1 MNATGLLYA
10 FGSAPVFAARPFLA
24 GFLTA
29 LLARY
34 GEHVPYLEG
43 SDLVR
48 GLSAAPDWFT
58 SGACVAVLGVL
69 ALLEFFA
76 ADSAEARATLEEFE
90 GWIKAGVSLLVSLAV
105 LDADSAEVLRGLQR
119 AAALEPLAGAQ
130 QLGFFD
136 WIGASAAAGGTWV
149 LVQLRRGALAL
160 VFEIDEDDD
169 VGLLSLVSW
178 AETSWTFLWMFVLL
192 LLPLV
197 ALALSALTALA
208 LYVLR
213 RRAAEREQRARVPCA
228 QCSEPVHPSAPRCA
242 RCGSVRAEP
251 RAVGVFGQPK
261 DSPAPA
267 PEQHRFELV
276 ARKRCPCCAERLRE
290 RAVRQ
295 TCTRCGTLTFANQRD
310 FDAYLEG
317 LERRLP
323 RTLLVC
329 LGLGAIPLVGVI
341 PGVAYYRLTL
351 VTGLRGYIPPLRGC
365 LTRWTVRFLN
375 WGIIALQPI
384 PGIGALVLPLMA
396 WSNYAIYRRAL
407 RERAEGELRA
417 PALAAP
423 AAPAG

>member
-10 FGSAPVFAARPFLA
+10 FGSAPLFAARPFLA
-24 GFLTA
+24 AFLTA
-29 LLARY
+29 ALARY
-34 GEHVPYLEG
+34 GEHLPFFGDSE
-43 SDLVR
+43 LVR
-48 GLSAAPDWFT
+48 GLGAAPAWFT
-58 SGACVAVLGVL
+58 SGMCVAALGLL
-69 ALLEFFA
+69 ALLEFLA
-76 ADSAEARATLEEFE
+76 SESAEARAALEEFE
-90 GWIKAGVSLLVSLAV
+90 GLIKAGISLLVSLAV
-105 LDADSAEVLRGLQR
+105 LDADSADVLRGLQR
-119 AAALEPLAGAQ
+119 AAVLEPLAGAQ
-130 QLGFFD
+130 QLGVFD
-136 WIGASAAAGGTWV
+136 WIVASAAAGGTWV
-149 LVQLRRGALAL
+149 LTQLRRGALAL
-160 VFEIDEDDD
+160 VLDIDEDDD

-178 AETSWTFLWMFVLL
+178 AETSWTFLWMVVLL

-208 LYVLR
+208 LWGLR
-213 RRAAEREQRARVPCA
+213 RRAAERERRARVPCA
-228 QCSEPVHPSAPRCA
+228 QCAQLVHPSAPRCA
-242 RCGSVRAEP
+242 RCGAERAEP

-261 DSPAPA
+261 QQPAPA

-295 TCTRCGTLTFANQRD
+295 TCKHCGTLTFASQRD
-310 FDAYLEG
+310 FDAYLDG

-365 LTRWTVRFLN
+365 LARWTVRFLN

-384 PGIGALVLPLMA
+384 PVLGALVLPLMA

-407 RERAEGELRA
+407 NERARDELRA
-417 PALAAP
+417 TSSAAATAP
-423 AAPAG
+423 AS